1 MQQLFGAI
9 ERGLK
14 SKEGTAM
21 KLSRVSL
28 GGWLIMLLGLAG
40 LLFGQSDRGTIT
52 GTVTDPSGAVIPDA
66 AVTVTN
72 VRTDTKTMVTS
83 TSSGNYAVPLL
94 PAGTYK
100 ITVEKQ
106 GFKTA
111 VRESLPL
118 LVGQTVREDIILQV
132 GEVSQTVE
140 VEAVAPLL
148 KPETSELSTAVSNK
162 EVMDLPL
169 PMSGEARSP
178 INFIALVPGVTG
190 AQNGGGYG
198 NNTTGR
204 TFATSVNGGQTF
216 AFEIQVDGASIQNTN
231 VSGDFRNIPM
241 PQDSINEFKVE
252 TGNFAAEFGRT
263 GGGIVTFTTRSG
275 TNELHGSA
283 YDFLRNDALD
293 ARGFYALNTPKLR
306 QNEFGANVGGPLW
319 IPKVYDGRN
328 KTFFFFYYDGFRYR
342 SGAANFKTTVP
353 TAQQRDGDFSDL
365 RNSSG
370 NLIPIYD
377 PATTRTVNGQVIR
390 DPFPGNIIPSGR
402 ISTVAKNILGYVP
415 PPTFNQPFDNF
426 LSTQGGTNDT
436 NMWGLRI
443 DHAFSAK
450 HRLSGWYGWN
460 KFEGI

>member
-1 MQQLFGAI
+1 
-9 ERGLK
+9 
-14 SKEGTAM
+14 M

-83 TSSGNYAVPLL
+83 TSSGNYTVPLL

-293 ARGFYALNTPKLR
+293 ARGFYAPNTPKLR

-319 IPKVYDGRN
+319 IPKVYDG
-328 KTFFFFYYDGFRYR
+328 
-342 SGAANFKTTVP
+342 
-353 TAQQRDGDFSDL
+353 
-365 RNSSG
+365 
-370 NLIPIYD
+370 
-377 PATTRTVNGQVIR
+377 
-390 DPFPGNIIPSGR
+390 
-402 ISTVAKNILGYVP
+402 
-415 PPTFNQPFDNF
+415 
-426 LSTQGGTNDT
+426 
-436 NMWGLRI
+436 
-443 DHAFSAK
+443 
-450 HRLSGWYGWN
+450 
-460 KFEGI
+460 

>member
-1 MQQLFGAI
+1 
-9 ERGLK
+9 
-14 SKEGTAM
+14 
-21 KLSRVSL
+21 
-28 GGWLIMLLGLAG
+28 
-40 LLFGQSDRGTIT
+40 
-52 GTVTDPSGAVIPDA
+52 
-66 AVTVTN
+66 
-72 VRTDTKTMVTS
+72 
-83 TSSGNYAVPLL
+83 
-94 PAGTYK
+94 
-100 ITVEKQ
+100 
-106 GFKTA
+106 
-111 VRESLPL
+111 
-118 LVGQTVREDIILQV
+118 
-132 GEVSQTVE
+132 
-140 VEAVAPLL
+140 
-148 KPETSELSTAVSNK
+148 
-162 EVMDLPL
+162 
-169 PMSGEARSP
+169 
-178 INFIALVPGVTG
+178 
-190 AQNGGGYG
+190 
-198 NNTTGR
+198 
-204 TFATSVNGGQTF
+204 
-216 AFEIQVDGASIQNTN
+216 NTN

-283 YDFLRNDALD
+283 DDFLRNDALD
-293 ARGFYALNTPKLR
+293 ARGLYAPNTPNLR
-306 QNEFGANVGGPLW
+306 QNEFGGNVGGPLW

-443 DHAFSAK
+443 DHAFSAT

-460 KFEGI
+460 KFEGIDAAGAGAFSGPISTASLSDHPQHIFRLNYDWFIRPN